1 MTLPISISVYRPGT
15 ALDEELA
22 ALGYAAM
29 RGWPDQ
35 RPVTAALVRSR
46 LHPPGGAFPT
56 IMVVARSATGG
67 LAGAAALRHPAAP
80 GAPARLWGP
89 AVAPEWQRQ
98 GLGTLLLKYA
108 ADSLPQGMVVL
119 TAEIPATREHGCT
132 FYTRA
137 GWCPHS
143 TAALLKAP
151 IAGDLA
157 TLDEDHT
164 LVRPAG
170 PGDAAA
176 LGRLYHTVHPGHGF
190 AVAQDTYPRWSSD
203 ERFVADGLLVVDGDG
218 SGLQAAALVYP
229 LIHSAPAEPAEALL
243 ADVLIHPGADR
254 AALAGPL
261 IAAALAA
268 GARHDAEVARAIV
281 PTTHTELL
289 ADLRAA
295 GLATVEEIRY
305 YQAPLVPHT
314 EGEFL

>member
-22 ALGYAAM
+22 GLGYAAM

-56 IMVVARSATGG
+56 IMVVARSATGA
-67 LAGAAALRHPAAP
+67 LAGAATLRHPAAP

-108 ADSLPQGMVVL
+108 ADFLPQGMVVL
-119 TAEIPATREHGCT
+119 TAEIPATREHGCA

-137 GWCPHS
+137 GWRPHS

-151 IAGDLA
+151 IIRNLA
-157 TLDEDHT
+157 APGEDHPV
-164 LVRPAG
+164 VRSAG

-176 LGRLYHTVHPGHGF
+176 LGRLYHAVHPGHGF
-190 AVAQDTYPRWSSD
+190 AIAQDTYPRWSGD
-203 ERFVADGLLVVDGDG
+203 ERFVADGLLVVDGSD
-218 SGLQAAALVYP
+218 LQAAALVYP
-229 LIHSAPAEPAEALL
+229 LIHAAPGEPAEALL

-254 AALAGPL
+254 TALAGPL

-281 PTTHTELL
+281 PTSHTELL
-289 ADLRAA
+289 ADLGAA